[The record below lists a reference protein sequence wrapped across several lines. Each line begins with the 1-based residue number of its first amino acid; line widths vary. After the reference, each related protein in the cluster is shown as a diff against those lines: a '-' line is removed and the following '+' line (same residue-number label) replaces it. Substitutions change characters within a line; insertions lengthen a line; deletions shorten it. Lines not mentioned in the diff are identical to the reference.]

1 MVPVGARYEE
11 MIFVYTMN
19 NLNFALIR
27 IECCNG
33 YKDTPC
39 RIVLIGVKDANI
51 VSKKEILID
60 PEDEPFDF
68 MTSGT
73 QLEDLKG
80 KGTFVDHWPEILS
93 FIKDFS
99 VLVSTA
105 DGYDTNVLYNAINRY
120 KIACE
125 PIQYLTAKNIIRR
138 SISTCSYRFDELCEM
153 LNVQIIDD
161 MPLNLAI
168 NWYELIIKAC
178 REKDSANLIDFA
190 RDNNL
195 ILGTVSS
202 VGHNKCC
209 IKRVYK
215 SKKKNEKDYDPA
227 KFDKSNPFFDQNV
240 VFTGTLSYFTK
251 DEAKDY
257 VGKIGGHPCNGL
269 SKSTNFLVVG
279 VQNPSR
285 VGPDGL
291 SEKQRQAIKYRKEG
305 IDIEIITEQEYIDM
319 MGLQDKIDW
328 KKYVEDELDK
338 IRRKIIK

>member
-1 MVPVGARYEE
+1 
-11 MIFVYTMN
+11 MN

-39 RIVLIGVKDANI
+39 RIALIGVKDANI

-80 KGTFVDHWPEILS
+80 KGTFVDHWPEILA

-99 VLVSTA
+99 VLVSTT
-105 DGYDTNVLYNAINRY
+105 DGYDTNVLYNAINRC

-125 PIQYLTAKNIIRR
+125 PIQYLTAKNVIRR

-168 NWYELIIKAC
+168 NWCELIIKAC

-202 VGHNKCC
+202 VGYSRCY

-240 VFTGTLSYFTK
+240 VFTGKLEYFTRA
-251 DEAKDY
+251 EAEDY
-257 VGKIGGHPCNGL
+257 VLQIGGHCPSGL
-269 SKSTNFLVVG
+269 TKTTNYLVVG
-279 VQNPSR
+279 VQNPSQ
-285 VGPDGL
+285 VGLDGL
-291 SEKQRQAIKYRKEG
+291 SGKQKKAIKYREDG
-305 IDIEIITEQEYIDM
+305 AEIELLSEIDFIDM

-328 KKYVEDELDK
+328 KKYVEGMKWIRLDVK
-338 IRRKIIK
+338 L